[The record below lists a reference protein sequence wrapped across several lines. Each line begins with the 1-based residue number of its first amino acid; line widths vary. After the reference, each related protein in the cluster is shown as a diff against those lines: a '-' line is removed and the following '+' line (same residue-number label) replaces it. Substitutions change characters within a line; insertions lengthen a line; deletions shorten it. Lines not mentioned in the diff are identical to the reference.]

1 MDDEKKEKVEETIEE
16 AVEKEEI
23 VNELEKSIESGEEM
37 NDVLGTV
44 KLDISKLL
52 GNAVED
58 KHNRRDG
65 A

>member
-1 MDDEKKEKVEETIEE
+1 MDNKEEKVEEAID
-16 AVEKEEI
+16 KEEI

>member
-1 MDDEKKEKVEETIEE
+1 MDKKEEKVEEAID
-16 AVEKEEI
+16 KEEI

>member
-1 MDDEKKEKVEETIEE
+1 MDNEEEKVEEAID
-16 AVEKEEI
+16 KEEI

>member
-1 MDDEKKEKVEETIEE
+1 MDNKKEKVEEAID
-16 AVEKEEI
+16 KEEI

>member
-1 MDDEKKEKVEETIEE
+1 MDNEEEKVEEAID
-16 AVEKEEI
+16 KEEI

-58 KHNRRDG
+58 KHSRRDG

>member
-1 MDDEKKEKVEETIEE
+1 MDNKEEKVEEAIN
-16 AVEKEEI
+16 KEEI

>member
-1 MDDEKKEKVEETIEE
+1 MDKEEEKVEEAID
-16 AVEKEEI
+16 KEEI

>member
-1 MDDEKKEKVEETIEE
+1 MDNKEEKVEEAID
-16 AVEKEEI
+16 KEEI

-58 KHNRRDG
+58 KHNRRNG

>member
-1 MDDEKKEKVEETIEE
+1 MNNKEEKVEEAID
-16 AVEKEEI
+16 KEEI

-58 KHNRRDG
+58 KRSRRNG
-65 A
+65 T

>member
-1 MDDEKKEKVEETIEE
+1 MDDKKEEKVEE

-58 KHNRRDG
+58 KHSRRNG
-65 A
+65 T

>member
-1 MDDEKKEKVEETIEE
+1 MNNKEEKVEEAID
-16 AVEKEEI
+16 KEEI

-58 KHNRRDG
+58 KHNRRNG

>member
-1 MDDEKKEKVEETIEE
+1 MNNKEEKVEEAID
-16 AVEKEEI
+16 KEEI

-58 KHNRRDG
+58 KHNRRNG
-65 A
+65 T